1 MKLKILDST
10 FSVMKFPPAET
21 IPLWALNGDVFSIT
35 RTDEEL
41 SVVCPSDCLPINER
55 MKEVE
60 NDWKCI
66 KVEGVLDFSLTGILS
81 SLANTLAESKISI
94 FAISTFNTDYLL
106 VKGHSIEKARVVLE
120 NEGHSFSHI

>member
-10 FSVMKFPPAET
+10 FSVVKLPPTET
-21 IPLWALNGDVFSIT
+21 IPLWALNAEVFSIT

-41 SVVCPSDCLPINER
+41 SIVCPSECLEMNETL
-55 MKEVE
+55 KDVE

-66 KVEGVLDFSLTGILS
+66 KVEGVLDFSLTGILA
-81 SLANTLAESKISI
+81 SLANPLAKYKISI

-106 VKGHSIEKARVVLE
+106 IKNHSIEKAKVVLE
-120 NEGHSFSHI
+120 NEGHLFINL

>member
-10 FSVMKFPPAET
+10 FSVVRLPPTES
-21 IPLWALNGDVFSIT
+21 IPMWALNADVFSIT

-41 SVVCPSDCLPINER
+41 SIVCPSECLAINEAL
-55 MKEVE
+55 EDVE

-66 KVEGVLDFSLTGILS
+66 KVEGVLDFSLTGILA
-81 SLANTLAESKISI
+81 SLTSPLAENKISI

-106 VKGHSIEKARVVLE
+106 IKTHSIEKAKVVLE
-120 NEGHSFSHI
+120 NEGHTFIDF

>member
-10 FSVMKFPPAET
+10 FSIMKFPPAET
-21 IPLWALNGDVFSIT
+21 IPLWALNCDVFSIT

-41 SVVCPSDCLPINER
+41 SIVCPSECLST
-55 MKEVE
+55 KEVFEDVE

-81 SLANTLAESKISI
+81 TLANPLADNKISI
-94 FAISTFNTDYLL
+94 FAISTFNTDYIL
-106 VKGHSIEKARVVLE
+106 VKSHSIEKARAILE
-120 NEGHSFSHI
+120 NEGHSFNNI